1 MMISTDEQLRV
12 IKLLSS
18 VDSVL
23 MSLEMNSSISVNESI
38 YTEINAVSKIL
49 ENELLPEIDK
59 RRKNEKK

>member
-1 MMISTDEQLRV
+1 MISTDEQLRV